1 MDSELRFH
9 LENQT
14 REYMNR
20 GMSLEE
26 AQRRARQGFG
36 PLELAKDEC
45 RDARRLVWLGRA
57 WRDLRLAVRSL
68 RRAPGF
74 AIAAIVTLAL
84 GIGANTAVFS
94 VVYSVLLKPLPY
106 ENPDELYTVDITIP
120 ERLAQLGALTGRIQD
135 YLEWRDADTA
145 FSGVATITPA
155 QWNLTGTGEP
165 ERVGG
170 ARVSTNFFSLL
181 GVPPEQGRGFA
192 AEEEQ
197 PGRDR
202 VVVISNGLWRR
213 RYGADPAIVGKT
225 IDLNGQSHIVAGIAQ
240 ASLLVPTGTLRYLN
254 FGPRVDV
261 WKPLAPTAAEL
272 EGENW
277 NQVLLLRL
285 QPGESA
291 GQPPLQ
297 LRRSPGALAKAE
309 RGRQQLQALLNAP
322 GKALPPGVQL
332 IPRLRP
338 IRDIY
343 AGELRMRLLL
353 LLGASTLLLLVACTN
368 IASLFLA
375 RLASR
380 STEFATRI
388 ALGAG
393 RAGILLQMLAEST
406 VLALFGGV
414 VGALVAYYGVRVL
427 VTYGPDVALLREA
440 GISTPVLFFAV
451 LASLLTGVACGMVP
465 AFQAYRRD
473 PGTMLQEGSRR
484 SLGGARASSFRQ
496 ALVSVE
502 IALGTALLASAA
514 LLLHSFVNVM
524 NADRGYEVQNVLAV
538 DLALSGERYSTGPQ
552 RVNFYRLLTE
562 NIASLPGVLAAGA
575 ISEAPVA
582 AESGS
587 QAIFLDTDTDFE
599 AVVPKRPVAG
609 FREVTPG
616 YFAASGSSL
625 VAGRFFEPQ
634 DRVTTAII
642 SESLARSLWPG
653 QTLSTVPGR
662 RIRQGDVVDQR
673 APLLT
678 IVGVIRNVRAGA
690 VDRAM
695 LPQLYRPHLP
705 PRSNGTMT
713 VIVRTS
719 SAAETLAP
727 AVRNAIRRMD
737 SNLPVPAIQTLQQI
751 VMSAVAERR
760 FQMLLTSLFAVIAL
774 LLGAVGV
781 YGVVSYTVA
790 CRTRDIGLRLA
801 LGATRQDIMRWV
813 VSTGMRPVVIGL
825 VIGLGSAIAIA
836 TALRGVLF
844 GVAPTNPVALGG
856 VAGLLL
862 ATAAAACY
870 IPALRASRLDPVV
883 ALRGE

>member
-1 MDSELRFH
+1 MNWRRWFPWRDWERSMDSELRFH

-14 REYMNR
+14 REFMNR
-20 GMSLEE
+20 GLSLEE

-36 PLELAKDEC
+36 PLELTKDEC
-45 RDARRLVWLGRA
+45 RDGRRLVWLGRA
-57 WRDLRLAVRSL
+57 WRDIRFAVRSL

-94 VVYSVLLKPLPY
+94 AVYSVLLKPLPY
-106 ENPDELYTVDITIP
+106 QNPDQLYTVEITIP

-135 YLEWRDADTA
+135 YLEWRDANTA
-145 FSGVATITPA
+145 FSGVATITPV
-155 QWNLTGTGEP
+155 QWNLTGTDEP

-181 GVPPEQGRGFA
+181 GVPPQQGRGFA

-202 VVVISNGLWRR
+202 VVVISDGLWRR

-225 IDLNGQSHIVAGIAQ
+225 IDLNGQSHIVVGIAQ

-261 WKPLAPTAAEL
+261 WKPLAPTASEL

-277 NQVLLLRL
+277 NQALLLRL
-285 QPGESA
+285 QPGES
-291 GQPPLQ
+291 
-297 LRRSPGALAKAE
+297 AE

-322 GKALPPGVQL
+322 SKALPPGVQL
-332 IPRLRP
+332 IPQLRP

-375 RLASR
+375 RVASR

-414 VGALVAYYGVRVL
+414 AGALVAYYGVRVL
-427 VTYGPDVALLREA
+427 VMYGPDVALLREA
-440 GISTPVLFFAV
+440 GISTPVLLFAV
-451 LASLLTGVACGMVP
+451 LASMLTGVACGMVP

-473 PGTMLQEGSRR
+473 PGTTLQEGSRG

-496 ALVSVE
+496 ALVGVE
-502 IALGTALLASAA
+502 MALGTALLASAA

-538 DLALSGERYSTGPQ
+538 DLALSGERYSAGPQ
-552 RVNFYRLLTE
+552 RVNFYRVLTE

-662 RIRQGDVVDQR
+662 RIRQGDVGDQR

-678 IVGVIRNVRAGA
+678 IVGVVRDVRAGA

-737 SNLPVPAIQTLQQI
+737 SNLPVPAIRTMQQI
-751 VMSAVAERR
+751 VMSAVSERR

-870 IPALRASRLDPVV
+870 IPALRASRMDPVV
-883 ALRGE
+883 TLRGE

>member
-1 MDSELRFH
+1 MNWRRWFPRRDWERSMDSELRFH

-45 RDARRLVWLGRA
+45 RDGRRLVWLDRA
-57 WRDLRLAVRSL
+57 WRDIRLAVRSL

-106 ENPDELYTVDITIP
+106 ENPDQLYTVEITIP

-135 YLEWRDADTA
+135 YLEWRDANTA
-145 FSGVATITPA
+145 FSGVATITPV

-181 GVPPEQGRGFA
+181 GVPPEHGRGFA

-202 VVVISNGLWRR
+202 VVVISDGLWRR

-225 IDLNGQSHIVAGIAQ
+225 IDLNGQSHIVVGIAQ

-277 NQVLLLRL
+277 NQALLLRL
-285 QPGESA
+285 QPGE
-291 GQPPLQ
+291 
-297 LRRSPGALAKAE
+297 RAE

-322 GKALPPGVQL
+322 SKALPPGMQL
-332 IPRLRP
+332 IPQLRP

-375 RLASR
+375 RVASR

-414 VGALVAYYGVRVL
+414 VGAFVAYYGVRVL

-440 GISTPVLFFAV
+440 GISTPVLLFAV
-451 LASLLTGVACGMVP
+451 LASILTGVACGMVP

-473 PGTMLQEGSRR
+473 PGTTLQEGSRG

-496 ALVSVE
+496 ALVGVE
-502 IALGTALLASAA
+502 MALGTALLASAA

-538 DLALSGERYSTGPQ
+538 DLALSGERYSAGPQ

-653 QTLSTVPGR
+653 QALSTVPGR

-678 IVGVIRNVRAGA
+678 IVGVVRDVRAGA

-713 VIVRTS
+713 VIARTS
-719 SAAETLAP
+719 SAAEALAP

-737 SNLPVPAIQTLQQI
+737 SNLPVPAIRTMQQI

-760 FQMLLTSLFAVIAL
+760 FQMLLTSLFAAIAL

-801 LGATRQDIMRWV
+801 LGARRQDIMRWV

-825 VIGLGSAIAIA
+825 VIGMGSAIATA

-844 GVAPTNPVALGG
+844 GVAPTSPVAFGG

>member
-1 MDSELRFH
+1 MNWRRWFLWRDWERSMDSELRFH

-14 REYMNR
+14 REYMNQ

-36 PLELAKDEC
+36 PLELVKDEC
-45 RDARRLVWLGRA
+45 RDGRRLVWLGRA
-57 WRDLRLAVRSL
+57 WRDIRLAVRSL

-106 ENPDELYTVDITIP
+106 ENPDLLYTVEITIP

-135 YLEWRDADTA
+135 YLEWRDANTA
-145 FSGVATITPA
+145 FSGVATITPV
-155 QWNLTGTGEP
+155 QWNLTGSGEP
-165 ERVGG
+165 ERVSG

-181 GVPPEQGRGFA
+181 GVPPQPGRGFV

-197 PGRDR
+197 AGRDR
-202 VVVISNGLWRR
+202 VVVISDGLWRR
-213 RYGADPAIVGKT
+213 RYGADPAVVGKT
-225 IDLNGQSHIVAGIAQ
+225 IDLNGQSHIVVGIAQ
-240 ASLLVPTGTLRYLN
+240 ASLLVPTGAMRYLN

-261 WKPLAPTAAEL
+261 WKPLAPSASEL

-277 NQVLLLRL
+277 NQLLLLRL
-285 QPGESA
+285 QQ
-291 GQPPLQ
+291 GQ
-297 LRRSPGALAKAE
+297 SAE
-309 RGRQQLQALLNAP
+309 RGRQQLQSLLNAP
-322 GKALPPGVQL
+322 SKALPPGVQL
-332 IPRLRP
+332 IPQLRP

-343 AGELRMRLLL
+343 ASELRMRLLL
-353 LLGASTLLLLVACTN
+353 LFGASTLLLLVACTN

-375 RLASR
+375 RAASR
-380 STEFATRI
+380 STELATRI

-393 RAGILLQMLAEST
+393 RAGILLHMLAEST

-414 VGALVAYYGVRVL
+414 AGTLVAYYGVRVL
-427 VTYGPDVALLREA
+427 VTFGPDVALLRGA
-440 GISTPVLFFAV
+440 GISTPVLLFAV
-451 LASLLTGVACGMVP
+451 LASMLTGVACGMVP

-473 PGTMLQEGSRR
+473 PGATLQEGSRG
-484 SLGGARASSFRQ
+484 SLRGARASRFRQ
-496 ALVSVE
+496 ALVGVE
-502 IALGTALLASAA
+502 MALGTALLASAA

-538 DLALSGERYSTGPQ
+538 DLALSGDGYSVGAQ
-552 RVNFYRLLTE
+552 RVNFYRVLTE
-562 NIASLPGVLAAGA
+562 NIARLPGVVAAGA

-625 VAGRFFEPQ
+625 VVGRFFEPQ

-653 QTLSTVPGR
+653 QRLSTVPGR

-678 IVGVIRNVRAGA
+678 IVGVIRDVRAGA

-719 SAAETLAP
+719 LAAEALAP
-727 AVRNAIRRMD
+727 AVRNAIWRMD
-737 SNLPVPAIQTLQQI
+737 SNLPIPAIRTMRQM

-781 YGVVSYTVA
+781 FGVVSYTVA

-825 VIGLGSAIAIA
+825 VIGMGSAIATA

-862 ATAAAACY
+862 ATAAVACY

-883 ALRGE
+883 ALRSE

>member
-1 MDSELRFH
+1 MNCRRWFRWRDWERSMDSELRFH

-14 REYMNR
+14 REYMNG

-36 PLELAKDEC
+36 PLELTKDEC
-45 RDARRLVWLGRA
+45 RDGRRLVWLGRA
-57 WRDLRLAVRSL
+57 WRDIRLAVRAL

-84 GIGANTAVFS
+84 GSGANTAVFS

-106 ENPDELYTVDITIP
+106 ENPDQLYTVEITIP
-120 ERLAQLGALTGRIQD
+120 ERPAQLGALTGRIQD
-135 YLEWRDADTA
+135 YREWRDANTA

-202 VVVISNGLWRR
+202 VVVISDGLWRR

-225 IDLNGQSHIVAGIAQ
+225 IDLNGQSHIVVGIAQ

-261 WKPLAPTAAEL
+261 WKPLAPTASEL

-291 GQPPLQ
+291 
-297 LRRSPGALAKAE
+297 E

-322 GKALPPGVQL
+322 SKALPPGVQL
-332 IPRLRP
+332 IPQLRP

-343 AGELRMRLLL
+343 ASELRMRLLL

-375 RLASR
+375 RVASR
-380 STEFATRI
+380 STEFATRM

-406 VLALFGGV
+406 VLALFGGAI
-414 VGALVAYYGVRVL
+414 GALVAYYGVRVL
-427 VTYGPDVALLREA
+427 VTYGPDVALLRAA
-440 GISTPVLFFAV
+440 GIGTPVLLFAV
-451 LASLLTGVACGMVP
+451 LASMLTGVACGMVP

-473 PGTMLQEGSRR
+473 PGTMLQEGSRG

-496 ALVSVE
+496 ALVGVE
-502 IALGTALLASAA
+502 MALGTALLASAA

-538 DLALSGERYSTGPQ
+538 DLALSGESYSAGPQ

-582 AESGS
+582 AESSS

-625 VAGRFFEPQ
+625 VVGRFFEPQ

-653 QTLSTVPGR
+653 QTLA
-662 RIRQGDVVDQR
+662 DC
-673 APLLT
+673 
-678 IVGVIRNVRAGA
+678 
-690 VDRAM
+690 
-695 LPQLYRPHLP
+695 
-705 PRSNGTMT
+705 
-713 VIVRTS
+713 
-719 SAAETLAP
+719 TLAGESGK
-727 AVRNAIRRMD
+727 A
-737 SNLPVPAIQTLQQI
+737 
-751 VMSAVAERR
+751 
-760 FQMLLTSLFAVIAL
+760 TSLISEHRCLQSLELSEMCARAL
-774 LLGAVGV
+774 
-781 YGVVSYTVA
+781 SIERC
-790 CRTRDIGLRLA
+790 CRNSIGR
-801 LGATRQDIMRWV
+801 IC
-813 VSTGMRPVVIGL
+813 RPV
-825 VIGLGSAIAIA
+825 A
-836 TALRGVLF
+836 TE
-844 GVAPTNPVALGG
+844 P
-856 VAGLLL
+856 
-862 ATAAAACY
+862 
-870 IPALRASRLDPVV
+870 
-883 ALRGE
+883 

>member
-1 MDSELRFH
+1 MNWRWWFRWRDWERSMDSELRFH
-9 LENQT
+9 LESET
-14 REYMNR
+14 REFMNR
-20 GMSLEE
+20 GLSLEE
-26 AQRRARQGFG
+26 AQRRARKGFG
-36 PLELAKDEC
+36 PLELTKDEC
-45 RDARRLVWLGRA
+45 RDARRLVWFGRA
-57 WRDLRLAVRSL
+57 WRDIRLAVRSL

-106 ENPDELYTVDITIP
+106 ENPDQLYTVEITIP
-120 ERLAQLGALTGRIQD
+120 ERPAQLGALTGRIQD
-135 YLEWRDADTA
+135 YLEWRDANTA
-145 FSGVATITPA
+145 FSGVATVTPV
-155 QWNLTGTGEP
+155 QWNLTGTDEP

-202 VVVISNGLWRR
+202 VVVISDGLWRR

-225 IDLNGQSHIVAGIAQ
+225 IDLNGQSHIVVGIAQ
-240 ASLLVPTGTLRYLN
+240 PSLLVPTGTLRYLN

-261 WKPLAPTAAEL
+261 WKPLAPTASEL

-285 QPGESA
+285 QPGES
-291 GQPPLQ
+291 
-297 LRRSPGALAKAE
+297 AE

-332 IPRLRP
+332 IPQLRP

-343 AGELRMRLLL
+343 ASELRMRLLL

-375 RLASR
+375 RVASR

-414 VGALVAYYGVRVL
+414 AGALVAYYGVRVL
-427 VTYGPDVALLREA
+427 VMYGPDVALLREA
-440 GISTPVLFFAV
+440 GISTPVLLFAV
-451 LASLLTGVACGMVP
+451 LASMLTGVACGMVP

-473 PGTMLQEGSRR
+473 PGTMLQEGSRG
-484 SLGGARASSFRQ
+484 SHGGARASSFRQ
-496 ALVSVE
+496 ALVGVE
-502 IALGTALLASAA
+502 MALGTALLASAA

-524 NADRGYEVQNVLAV
+524 KADRGYEVENVLAV
-538 DLALSGERYSTGPQ
+538 DLALSGERYSAGPQ

-609 FREVTPG
+609 FREVTSG

-634 DRVTTAII
+634 DRVTTAIV

-678 IVGVIRNVRAGA
+678 IVGVIRDVRAGA

-727 AVRNAIRRMD
+727 AVQNAIRRMD
-737 SNLPVPAIQTLQQI
+737 SNMPVPAIRTMQQI

-862 ATAAAACY
+862 ATAAVACY
-870 IPALRASRLDPVV
+870 IPALRASRMDPVV
-883 ALRGE
+883 TLRGE

>member
-1 MDSELRFH
+1 MNWRRWFPWRDWERSMDSELRFH

-36 PLELAKDEC
+36 PLELTKDEC
-45 RDARRLVWLGRA
+45 RDGRRLVWLGRA

-106 ENPDELYTVDITIP
+106 ENPDQLYTVEITIP

-135 YLEWRDADTA
+135 YLEWRDANTA
-145 FSGVATITPA
+145 FSGVTTITPV

-202 VVVISNGLWRR
+202 VVVISDGLWRR
-213 RYGADPAIVGKT
+213 QYGADPAIVGKT
-225 IDLNGQSHIVAGIAQ
+225 IDLNGQSHIVVGIAQ

-261 WKPLAPTAAEL
+261 WKPLAPTASEL

-291 GQPPLQ
+291 
-297 LRRSPGALAKAE
+297 E

-322 GKALPPGVQL
+322 SKALPPGVQL
-332 IPRLRP
+332 IPQLRP

-343 AGELRMRLLL
+343 ASELRMRLLL

-375 RLASR
+375 RVASR

-440 GISTPVLFFAV
+440 GISAPVLLFAV
-451 LASLLTGVACGMVP
+451 LASMLTGVACGMVP

-473 PGTMLQEGSRR
+473 PGTMLQEGSRG

-496 ALVSVE
+496 ALVGVE
-502 IALGTALLASAA
+502 MALGTALLASAA

-538 DLALSGERYSTGPQ
+538 DLALSGERYAAGPQ

-599 AVVPKRPVAG
+599 ALVPKRPVAG

-625 VAGRFFEPQ
+625 VVGRFFEPQ

-678 IVGVIRNVRAGA
+678 IVGVIRDVRAGA

-705 PRSNGTMT
+705 PRTNGTMT

-727 AVRNAIRRMD
+727 ALRNAIRRMD
-737 SNLPVPAIQTLQQI
+737 SNVPVPAIRTMQQI

-825 VIGLGSAIAIA
+825 VIGMGSAIATA

-856 VAGLLL
+856 VSGLLL
-862 ATAAAACY
+862 ATAATACY

>member
-1 MDSELRFH
+1 MNCRRWFRWRDWERSMDSELRFH

-14 REYMNR
+14 REYMNG

-36 PLELAKDEC
+36 PLELTKDEC
-45 RDARRLVWLGRA
+45 RDGRRLVWLGRA
-57 WRDLRLAVRSL
+57 WRDIRLAVRAL

-84 GIGANTAVFS
+84 GSGANTAVFS

-106 ENPDELYTVDITIP
+106 ENPDQLYTVEITIP
-120 ERLAQLGALTGRIQD
+120 ERPAQLGALTGRIQD
-135 YLEWRDADTA
+135 YREWRDANTA

-202 VVVISNGLWRR
+202 VVVISDGLWRR

-225 IDLNGQSHIVAGIAQ
+225 IDLNGQSHIVVGIAQ

-261 WKPLAPTAAEL
+261 WKPLAPTASEL

-291 GQPPLQ
+291 
-297 LRRSPGALAKAE
+297 E

-322 GKALPPGVQL
+322 SKALPPGVQL
-332 IPRLRP
+332 IPQLRP

-343 AGELRMRLLL
+343 ASELRMRLLL

-375 RLASR
+375 RVASR
-380 STEFATRI
+380 STEFATRM

-406 VLALFGGV
+406 VLALFGGAI
-414 VGALVAYYGVRVL
+414 GALVAYYGVRVL
-427 VTYGPDVALLREA
+427 VTYGPDVALLRAA
-440 GISTPVLFFAV
+440 GIGTPVLLFAV
-451 LASLLTGVACGMVP
+451 LASMLTGVACGMVP
-465 AFQAYRRD
+465 AFEAYRRD
-473 PGTMLQEGSRR
+473 PGTMLQEGSRG

-496 ALVSVE
+496 ALVGVE
-502 IALGTALLASAA
+502 MALGTALLASAA

-538 DLALSGERYSTGPQ
+538 DLALSGESYSAGPQ

-582 AESGS
+582 AESSS

-625 VAGRFFEPQ
+625 VVGRFFEPQ

-653 QTLSTVPGR
+653 QTLATVPGR

-678 IVGVIRNVRAGA
+678 IVGVIRDVRAGA

-727 AVRNAIRRMD
+727 ALRNAIRRMD
-737 SNLPVPAIQTLQQI
+737 SNLPVPAIRTMRQI

-760 FQMLLTSLFAVIAL
+760 FQMLLTSVFAVIAL

-825 VIGLGSAIAIA
+825 VIGIGSAIATA

-870 IPALRASRLDPVV
+870 VPALRASRLDPVV

>member
-1 MDSELRFH
+1 MDSELQFH

-36 PLELAKDEC
+36 PLELTKDEC
-45 RDARRLVWLGRA
+45 RDGRRLVWLGRA
-57 WRDLRLAVRSL
+57 WRDIRLAVRSL

-106 ENPDELYTVDITIP
+106 ENPDQLYTVEVTIP

-135 YLEWRDADTA
+135 YLEWRDAKTA
-145 FSGVATITPA
+145 FSGVATITPV

-181 GVPPEQGRGFA
+181 GVPPEQGQGFA

-202 VVVISNGLWRR
+202 VVVISDGLWRR

-225 IDLNGQSHIVAGIAQ
+225 IDLNGQSHIVVGIAP

-261 WKPLAPTAAEL
+261 WKPLAPTASEL

-291 GQPPLQ
+291 
-297 LRRSPGALAKAE
+297 E

-322 GKALPPGVQL
+322 SKALPPGVQL
-332 IPRLRP
+332 IPQLRP

-353 LLGASTLLLLVACTN
+353 LLGASTCLLLVACTN

-375 RLASR
+375 RVASR

-406 VLALFGGV
+406 VLALCGGV

-440 GISTPVLFFAV
+440 GISTPVLLFAV
-451 LASLLTGVACGMVP
+451 LASMLTGLACGMVP

-473 PGTMLQEGSRR
+473 PGAMLQEGSRG

-496 ALVSVE
+496 ALVGVE

-524 NADRGYEVQNVLAV
+524 NADRGYDVQNVLAV
-538 DLALSGERYSTGPQ
+538 DLALSGERYSAGPQ

-582 AESGS
+582 AESSS

-625 VAGRFFEPQ
+625 VVGRFFEPQ

-678 IVGVIRNVRAGA
+678 IVGVIRDVRAGA

-713 VIVRTS
+713 VLVRTS
-719 SAAETLAP
+719 PAAETLAP
-727 AVRNAIRRMD
+727 ALRNAIRRMD
-737 SNLPVPAIQTLQQI
+737 SNLPVPAIRTMQQI

-825 VIGLGSAIAIA
+825 VIGMGSAIATA